1 MLLKRPHYQI
11 PSLTEAQ
18 SLLERIKEQF
28 PLTELPSQLWEYV
41 YYDTFDSRL
50 FKNQQ
55 LLRQETRTDVE
66 DESWLCWLS
75 LTGNRVLQRGRSPV
89 QESVIE
95 QLPSI
100 PLRPLLEPILHPRAL
115 LLSLIHI

>member
-28 PLTELPSQLWEYV
+28 PLTELPSQFWEYV

-66 DESWLCWLS
+66 DESWLCCINLK
-75 LTGNRVLQRGRSPV
+75 GKR
-89 QESVIE
+89 
-95 QLPSI
+95 
-100 PLRPLLEPILHPRAL
+100 
-115 LLSLIHI
+115 

>member
-50 FKNQQ
+50 FKISSYYVK
-55 LLRQETRTDVE
+55 RPE
-66 DESWLCWLS
+66 
-75 LTGNRVLQRGRSPV
+75 LTWKTNLGFAGLV
-89 QESVIE
+89 
-95 QLPSI
+95 
-100 PLRPLLEPILHPRAL
+100 
-115 LLSLIHI
+115 

>member
-100 PLRPLLEPILHPRAL
+100 PLRPLLETILHPRS
-115 LLSLIHI
+115 LS